1 MLLSLKV
8 LRLFG
13 QRKKGRLHGRGDHD
27 KIMERQREKQR
38 VKRKKAAVPDHDKR
52 ASKTRQGKRVM
63 GKGFGQYPKR

>member
-1 MLLSLKV
+1 M
-8 LRLFG
+8 RLCE
-13 QRKKGRLHGRGDHD
+13 QRRKGRVHGRGDHD

-38 VKRKKAAVPDHDKR
+38 LKRKKAATPDMDKR